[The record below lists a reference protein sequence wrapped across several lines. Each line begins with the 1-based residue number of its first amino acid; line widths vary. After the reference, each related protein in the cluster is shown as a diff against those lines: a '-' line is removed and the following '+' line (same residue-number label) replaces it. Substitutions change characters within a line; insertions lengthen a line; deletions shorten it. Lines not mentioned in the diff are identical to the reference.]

1 MTAKTRLAIV
11 GLYKQR
17 LSLNVQQYQHIPRC
31 RPRNIAPIINGCC
44 GILIHRNSSTA
55 GRAAA
60 RTIRQH
66 VPSISYRINYHSSK
80 IPWCNFP
87 AQFPCSLLYK
97 KLSPRKL
104 FAAEFSS
111 ISLSSQQP
119 RNTVPYGTSNS
130 PICCI
135 HHHYHTTSSETKS
148 NMKAFRQATASVAL
162 IVTAATVLS
171 FQPRSICLAE
181 RYRFFSSSSK
191 THKES
196 ADVVTKNDSS
206 NTAESD
212 KEVQHSKQ
220 WVETST
226 NVGEKRNG
234 NPACPFYGC
243 PLLPVDVHYNTA
255 DYKEALTVMRD
266 DKRVVVKHKEAATI
280 LSSSANDQH
289 ATLTLIGYKGG
300 ALQGQINQDRA
311 IIVAPY
317 SIVDQSTSMN
327 EKMEDESTN
336 QLQQFLNSDRIL
348 LGVFDGHAPLGEKVS
363 EYVTVELPKLLAE
376 KLSLKAREIASNK
389 EKKSA
394 LSDQVIVEL
403 TKDALTETFIELDR
417 KVPADPSGGCTASII
432 LKQEGKVYVAN
443 AGDSRSFVAAYRPST
458 KNVTIAYISREDK
471 PCLPDERARVEA
483 QGGQVYIPSR
493 GTSRVVY
500 HDPITGA
507 PTGLAMSR
515 SIGDWEAG
523 KMGVIPD
530 PIVDVLDINNVIAN
544 VLLDD
549 IDDEQDSDS
558 YQVNPM
564 LHAVNGDGDDVYL
577 FAVSATDGMMDYLS
591 AIEISRVLAHSLFDD
606 SGAHPVTAVE
616 HLIFAAANAW
626 QEAKQGRYRDD
637 IAIAV
642 SVLHQPQNR
651 SNGSTGASVN
661 INPDGSVDTGDT
673 SSTG

>member
-1 MTAKTRLAIV
+1 MTAKSIRTVV
-11 GLYKQR
+11 GLYKHS
-17 LSLNVQQYQHIPRC
+17 LSLELLQYYLLPRS
-31 RPRNIAPIINGCC
+31 RLRIIASVNRWGTSS
-44 GILIHRNSSTA
+44 LVHRNSCTWVSA
-55 GRAAA
+55 
-60 RTIRQH
+60 TIRRH
-66 VPSISYRINYHSSK
+66 EPTTIHRRSYHSL
-80 IPWCNFP
+80 ILPWYNLKANC
-87 AQFPCSLLYK
+87 PCSFLHTTV
-97 KLSPRKL
+97 SPRRL
-104 FAAEFSS
+104 LGVTFST
-111 ISLSSQQP
+111 LSSTPPTNSFQHH
-119 RNTVPYGTSNS
+119 TSNS
-130 PICCI
+130 KICCKQ
-135 HHHYHTTSSETKS
+135 HHYHTASSETAS
-148 NMKAFRQATASVAL
+148 NMKSLRQASASFAL
-162 IVTAATVLS
+162 VITAATVLA
-171 FQPRSICLAE
+171 FQPVSICRAE
-181 RYRFFSSSSK
+181 RYRFFSSSK

-196 ADVVTKNDSS
+196 VDVVTKNDSS
-206 NTAESD
+206 NAAEND
-212 KEVQHSKQ
+212 KEVQQSKQ

-226 NVGEKRNG
+226 NLGERKND
-234 NPACPFYGC
+234 NPSCPFYGC

-255 DYKEALTVMRD
+255 EYKEALTVMRD
-266 DKRVVVKHKEAATI
+266 DKRVVVKNKEAAAI

-311 IIVAPY
+311 LIIAPY
-317 SIVDQSTSMN
+317 SVVDKSTSL
-327 EKMEDESTN
+327 EETFDAESK
-336 QLQQFLNSDRIL
+336 QKLQQFLMSDRIL

-376 KLSLKAREIASNK
+376 KLLLKAREFTAST
-389 EKKSA
+389 EKGST
-394 LSDQVIVEL
+394 LSDQVKVQL
-403 TKDALTETFIELDR
+403 TKDALSETFIELDS

-483 QGGQVYIPSR
+483 RGGQVYIPSR

-564 LHAVNGDGDDVYL
+564 LHSVNGDGDDVYL

-651 SNGSTGASVN
+651 SNGSNGASAT
-661 INPDGSVDTGDT
+661 INSDGNVDIGE
-673 SSTG
+673 